1 VRNTGETVVRS
12 LLASALSLLVFLVAC
27 SGRMSSQT
35 GSGGSV
41 AYIPTGDV
49 QHVVVIFGENVSFDH
64 YFGTYPVAVNKPGE
78 PRIYCGGW
86 HASAGRPKRYVAH
99 SAPKCHESRQWR
111 YGYQPISS

>member
-1 VRNTGETVVRS
+1 LHHFGCLFKAVHGGKSGGSKDASVMNTGETVVRS

-27 SGRMSSQT
+27 SGGMSSQT

-64 YFGTYPVAVNKPGE
+64 YFGTHPVAVNKSGE
-78 PRIYCGGW
+78 PHLLR
-86 HASAGRPKRYVAH
+86 RLV
-99 SAPKCHESRQWR
+99 RQCR
-111 YGYQPISS
+111 TA